1 MGAAL
6 ILTGRKFEE
15 IGRAIY
21 GDVWVSMLAKRLR
34 RTKRTIMR
42 WRDGP
47 AAPPPVVRQALIDL
61 IDEQFAILGDK
72 RSQLAEVF
80 DDVA

>member
-1 MGAAL
+1 M

-15 IGRAIY
+15 IGKALY
-21 GDVWVSMLAKRLR
+21 GDVWVSVLGQKLK

-42 WRDGP
+42 WRDDS
-47 AAPPPVVRQALIDL
+47 PPPPIRQALLDL
-61 IDEQFAILGDK
+61 IDEQFAILGEK
-72 RSQLAEVF
+72 RSALAENF